1 MPPRA
6 KGERFNKYFASDSFV
21 EINGVRYI
29 QDEEA
34 DMRALRYTVRKRKE
48 RKERDQ
54 KHALIIKRCKGLLR
68 HYHCD
73 AQTIA
78 AQCQIVGLDVEVKD
92 VRSAMK
98 SPEALAL
105 FRRTRL
111 AAGRVEWVV
120 RDVQGDPDV
129 GRADDDAD
137 WDDLEKGTAQ

>member
-1 MPPRA
+1 MPPRV
-6 KGERFNKYFASDSFV
+6 KGMRSDTFKV
-21 EINGVRYI
+21 IDGVRYI

-48 RKERDQ
+48 RKARDQ
-54 KHALIIKRCKGLLR
+54 KHALIIERCKGLLR

-78 AQCQIVGLDVEVKD
+78 AQCQVVGLEVEVSD

-105 FRRTRL
+105 FRRVR
-111 AAGRVEWVV
+111 APMGRIEWVLN
-120 RDVQGDPDV
+120 
-129 GRADDDAD
+129 DA
-137 WDDLEKGTAQ
+137 LERGAAQ

>member
-34 DMRALRYTVRKRKE
+34 DMRQLRNYLRRREE
-48 RKERDQ
+48 RKARDQ
-54 KHALIIKRCKGLLR
+54 KHALIIERCKGLLR

-78 AQCQIVGLDVEVKD
+78 AQCQVVGLDVEVKD
-92 VRSAMK
+92 VRSAMR

-111 AAGRVEWVV
+111 AAGRVEWVLH
-120 RDVQGDPDV
+120 DPT
-129 GRADDDAD
+129 
-137 WDDLEKGTAQ
+137 KGTAG

>member
-1 MPPRA
+1 MPPRV
-6 KGERFNKYFASDSFV
+6 KGMRSDTFKV
-21 EINGVRYI
+21 IDGVRYI

-48 RKERDQ
+48 RKARDQ
-54 KHALIIKRCKGLLR
+54 KHALIIERCKGLLR

-78 AQCQIVGLDVEVKD
+78 AQCQVVGLEVEVSD

-111 AAGRVEWVV
+111 AAGRVEWVLH
-120 RDVQGDPDV
+120 DPT
-129 GRADDDAD
+129 
-137 WDDLEKGTAQ
+137 KGTAG